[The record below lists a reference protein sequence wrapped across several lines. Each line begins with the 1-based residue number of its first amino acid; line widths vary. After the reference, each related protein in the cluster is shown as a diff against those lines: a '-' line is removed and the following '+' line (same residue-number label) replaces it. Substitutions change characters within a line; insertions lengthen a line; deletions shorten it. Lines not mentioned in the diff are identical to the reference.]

1 MISPT
6 IQPFSIPLED
16 VAESY
21 STSVDHGLEL
31 EEARARLEKYGN
43 NRLQEPP
50 RTPLW
55 VRLLA
60 QFQSLI
66 IGLLIVSAIIA
77 GFLGEWIDSIV
88 ILLIVALN
96 GILGFFHE
104 DRAERALS
112 ALRKLS
118 APMAKV
124 FRGGHLHTIP
134 AEELV
139 PGDVLIVEAGDRVSA
154 DARLVKSF
162 GLQVI
167 EASLTGESTAVQ
179 KNHRDQ
185 HDATT
190 PLADRTNMVFTGTT
204 VASGKGVAI
213 VTSTGM
219 QTEMGSIAGMLE
231 TGESE
236 PTPLQKKLTE
246 LGRIMVVGCLLIVSI
261 IFMLHLWRGGNLFE
275 IFLISVSL
283 AVAAIPE
290 GLPAI
295 VTITLA
301 IGVNRMAKR
310 KAIVRK
316 LPSVETLGCV
326 SVVCTDKTGT
336 LTSNEMM
343 VTQIHTIDGYFSLTG
358 NGFSAEGRIVLEH
371 SPALGGSPT
380 NATQSQEHVRVIEQ
394 DMLWLL
400 RVGAM
405 CNNSEWNWNAVDRKA
420 EVSGDPTEIALLVA
434 AAKHAHTG
442 TSLHVQLLHENP
454 FDSDRKMMSQVYR
467 LPDESI
473 FMVAKGAPEVI
484 LGRCTHIR
492 CLGQDRPL
500 NAADREWA
508 SHHQRSL
515 ADQALRVL
523 GLAYRPSSSDPAD
536 HRQESDFIFLGLVG
550 MMDPPRPETEQSVGR
565 CLDAGILPVMITGD
579 HPATA
584 MAIAKSLHIT
594 DGNDQLLC
602 GPELETMTDEV
613 LRSKVES
620 IRVYARVSAQH
631 KLRIVNAWKYHG
643 YVVAMTGDGVNDAP
657 AVKAADIGI
666 VMGIAGSDVAKESSD
681 MILADDNFA
690 TIINAVEEGRSIY
703 ENIQKFLHFLL
714 ACNTSEILFM
724 FTGSLI
730 GWPTPLVPIQI
741 LWINLVTDGVPALSL
756 AMEPIEKQLMARP
769 PRDPK
774 RPFLPIDRMLQIGL
788 HGFLMAVVALVA
800 FGIYYHDNEES
811 LILART
817 VAFCTIAMTQ
827 VFFSMG
833 CRSFTKT
840 MPQQGWFTNP
850 TIFLAM
856 LLSLIVQVAV
866 VTFPWTS
873 HLLNTVPLGI
883 QEWIVVLL
891 LSLFPVTL
899 IEVYKL
905 LRFHSWTSR

>member
-1 MISPT
+1 
-6 IQPFSIPLED
+6 
-16 VAESY
+16 
-21 STSVDHGLEL
+21 
-31 EEARARLEKYGN
+31 
-43 NRLQEPP
+43 
-50 RTPLW
+50 
-55 VRLLA
+55 
-60 QFQSLI
+60 
-66 IGLLIVSAIIA
+66 
-77 GFLGEWIDSIV
+77 
-88 ILLIVALN
+88 
-96 GILGFFHE
+96 
-104 DRAERALS
+104 
-112 ALRKLS
+112 
-118 APMAKV
+118 
-124 FRGGHLHTIP
+124 
-134 AEELV
+134 
-139 PGDVLIVEAGDRVSA
+139 
-154 DARLVKSF
+154 
-162 GLQVI
+162 
-167 EASLTGESTAVQ
+167 
-179 KNHRDQ
+179 
-185 HDATT
+185 
-190 PLADRTNMVFTGTT
+190 
-204 VASGKGVAI
+204 
-213 VTSTGM
+213 
-219 QTEMGSIAGMLE
+219 
-231 TGESE
+231 
-236 PTPLQKKLTE
+236 
-246 LGRIMVVGCLLIVSI
+246 MVVGCLLIVSI

-371 SPALGGSPT
+371 SPALAGSPT
-380 NATQSQEHVRVIEQ
+380 NATQSQEHVRVTRTRYALVASSGRHVQQLGMELECCRRRA
-394 DMLWLL
+394 D
-400 RVGAM
+400 
-405 CNNSEWNWNAVDRKA
+405 
-420 EVSGDPTEIALLVA
+420 VSGDPTEIALLVA

-442 TSLHVQLLHENP
+442 TSLHIQLLHENP

-492 CLGQDRPL
+492 CLGRPPTKRCGSRMGIPSSTL
-500 NAADREWA
+500 T
-508 SHHQRSL
+508 
-515 ADQALRVL
+515 
-523 GLAYRPSSSDPAD
+523 GRPSSSRSGP
-536 HRQESDFIFLGLVG
+536 RLSPIFQRPCRSPSGIRFRFLGLVG
-550 MMDPPRPETEQSVGR
+550 MMDPPRPETELSVRR

-594 DGNDQLLC
+594 DRNDQLLC

-631 KLRIVNAWKYHG
+631 KLRIVNAWKSHG

-730 GWPTPLVPIQI
+730 GWPTP
-741 LWINLVTDGVPALSL
+741 W
-756 AMEPIEKQLMARP
+756 
-769 PRDPK
+769 
-774 RPFLPIDRMLQIGL
+774 
-788 HGFLMAVVALVA
+788 
-800 FGIYYHDNEES
+800 
-811 LILART
+811 
-817 VAFCTIAMTQ
+817 
-827 VFFSMG
+827 
-833 CRSFTKT
+833 
-840 MPQQGWFTNP
+840 
-850 TIFLAM
+850 
-856 LLSLIVQVAV
+856 
-866 VTFPWTS
+866 
-873 HLLNTVPLGI
+873 
-883 QEWIVVLL
+883 
-891 LSLFPVTL
+891 SLF
-899 IEVYKL
+899 
-905 LRFHSWTSR
+905 RFCGSIW